1 MEANVFPEPEVHEL
15 LKKYVRVQL
24 YTDGREDVHRHNR
37 EFQETR
43 FGTVALPLYAVISPR
58 DENIA
63 SFPGMTRDK
72 NVFVKF
78 LKKGFG
84 TQMQAQNR

>member
-1 MEANVFPEPEVHEL
+1 
-15 LKKYVRVQL
+15 
-24 YTDGREDVHRHNR
+24 
-37 EFQETR
+37 
-43 FGTVALPLYAVISPR
+43 
-58 DENIA
+58 
-63 SFPGMTRDK
+63 MTRDK